1 MGVKH
6 YLQWGRKK
14 SPGWH
19 RGERLSNCEE
29 RHCECP
35 VSHRQ
40 SQINPCARRVS
51 LPLLEL
57 LSQGSERCVAVFE
70 AFIDESGTHK
80 GAPVVGVAGW
90 AAQRAF
96 WKRFLSYWDDRY
108 FHAKEPKC
116 APLKPALYD
125 AIVDS
130 RLEGFVAWM
139 KPEDYREHT
148 TPFFKSAM
156 GNAYAV
162 CTYACALGICRFA
175 RDKKMGPVAFVIEDG
190 QPNSEWVREVLEGMK
205 TKRHFGIA
213 SVATASKRD
222 FVELCTADFLAHSLT
237 SDPTWFTRLGGSG
250 LVAEDH
256 ITPARM
262 KKMSAELAA
271 KHRILRYQKNLL
283 KRQRT

>member
-1 MGVKH
+1 
-6 YLQWGRKK
+6 
-14 SPGWH
+14 
-19 RGERLSNCEE
+19 
-29 RHCECP
+29 
-35 VSHRQ
+35 VSQRQ
-40 SQINPCARRVS
+40 SQIDPCTRGVS

-57 LSQGSERCVAVFE
+57 FSQGGERCIAVFE

-80 GAPVVGVAGW
+80 GAPVIGVAGW
-90 AAQRAF
+90 VAQRAF

-130 RLEGFVAWM
+130 QLEGFVAWM
-139 KPEDYREHT
+139 TPDDYQANAS
-148 TPFFKSAM
+148 PLFKSAI

-162 CTYACALGICRFA
+162 CTFDCALGICKFA
-175 RDKKMGPVAFVIEDG
+175 RDQKMGPVAFVIEDG
-190 QPNSEWVREVLEGMK
+190 QPNSEFVREVLEGMK
-205 TKRHFGIA
+205 AKHRFGIA

-237 SDPTWFTRLGGSG
+237 SDPTWFTRLRDSG

-262 KKMSAELAA
+262 KKMSAELTE
-271 KHRILRYQKNLL
+271 KRRILKHQKNLL